1 MITVPVR
8 VPGAAYD
15 VVIGVGLL
23 GRTGEVLPPF
33 PGAERAFVVASQ
45 PVAERFLGTLEAS
58 LDLPAVHLAVPDG
71 EEAKTLRTA
80 EALWEHLATQ
90 GAHRSDPVMALGGG
104 STGDVAG
111 FVAATYMRGVPFV
124 HLPTTLTAQVDAAI
138 GGKVGVN
145 LPRGKNLVGAFHQ
158 PAAVLADVSTLA
170 ALPEEE
176 FRSGLG
182 EVAKYGLA
190 VDPGVLDVLE
200 RRHGAVLA
208 RDPGALADL
217 VAACVRAKAS
227 VVEAD
232 ERDTGARAVLN
243 YGHTLAHA
251 LERLEGYGRV
261 SHGEAVAMGMAFA
274 ARLSVT
280 LGIGSEDLPA
290 RHRRVLASLGLPQSF
305 PELDPEEVLEAMRLD
320 KKYRRGLRFVLLEDV
335 GRPRVVDVRPEAIR
349 EVLSEALGGVA

>member
-1 MITVPVR
+1 MTTVPVR
-8 VPGAAYD
+8 VRGAAYD
-15 VVIGVGLL
+15 VAIGVGLL
-23 GRTGEVLPPF
+23 ARAGEVLPSF
-33 PGAERAFVVASQ
+33 TGAERAFVVAAQ
-45 PVAERFLGTLEAS
+45 PVAERFLGTLGAS
-58 LDLPAVHLAVPDG
+58 LELPAVHLAVPEG

-90 GAHRSDPVMALGGG
+90 GAHRADPVMALGGG

-124 HLPTTLTAQVDAAI
+124 QLPTTLTAQVDAAI

-170 ALPEEE
+170 TLPEEE

-182 EVAKYGLA
+182 EAAKYGLA
-190 VDPGVLDVLE
+190 VDPWVLDVLE

-232 ERDTGARAVLN
+232 ERDTGARSVLN

-290 RHRRVLASLGLPQSF
+290 RHRRVLASLGLPKSF
-305 PELDPEEVLEAMRLD
+305 PELDPDEVLEAMHLD
-320 KKYRRGLRFVLLEDV
+320 KKYRQGIRFVLLEEV
-335 GRPRVVDVRPEAIR
+335 GRPRLVEVRPEAIR
-349 EVLSEALGGVA
+349 ESLSEALGGVA